1 MFCTVPSFEGLE
13 KMLQIFALIDA
24 LMLATICSVLVS
36 VDFEEIQ
43 KAMARYSHASDT
55 SWSFCATPNRTGHVY
70 AWYCSQVLMTNGY
83 AKVSE
88 SDGLSFVGHPFAM
101 IYGFPQFAIAT
112 ISLFTMSLLGTF
124 FLYMEGLHAHMATAP
139 LPEPP
144 ATFVTEGRLLS
155 HQKEKLPEEWW
166 WFGGP
171 VSFFIFASMASGIH
185 GTLRLNTR
193 VFTFIHVRSHVCFMH
208 LSSIPLFQ
216 SPIQTASHSYSMWIH
231 TRTVPTQKDILAH
244 RRIDAHALACVF
256 HAHTLAM

>member
-1 MFCTVPSFEGLE
+1 
-13 KMLQIFALIDA
+13 
-24 LMLATICSVLVS
+24 
-36 VDFEEIQ
+36 
-43 KAMARYSHASDT
+43 
-55 SWSFCATPNRTGHVY
+55 
-70 AWYCSQVLMTNGY
+70 
-83 AKVSE
+83 
-88 SDGLSFVGHPFAM
+88 
-101 IYGFPQFAIAT
+101 
-112 ISLFTMSLLGTF
+112 MSLLGTF

-216 SPIQTASHSYSMWIH
+216 SPIQTAVYAVYAVYAEAGHFKQQQFRAGRSTLLNTNTLMS
-231 TRTVPTQKDILAH
+231 
-244 RRIDAHALACVF
+244 AL
-256 HAHTLAM
+256 